1 VSKFKVK
8 YTCKRLP
15 VSGNEGWVPP
25 DGVTWEVFLKEKV
38 KLIAKQEEEKK
49 QGAKPKVFP
58 TAGMEP
64 IDTLNENQ

>member
-1 VSKFKVK
+1 MSKFKVK

-15 VSGNEGWVPP
+15 VSGNEGWLPP

-49 QGAKPKVFP
+49 ARCKDEGVPYCRYGTYRRIK
-58 TAGMEP
+58 
-64 IDTLNENQ
+64 